1 MLIDSTRA
9 YRPIWFCFRVLA
21 PTFFGARSRTVY
33 VYLVLIHLLITLMF
47 PLHLLLGLLLP
58 ATPAELF
65 KNLTMSIICVGCS
78 LKHIMQICQLPNMME
93 IKALLL
99 QLDNCVQM
107 GEEHHFYQNTLQS
120 QVHRITRCIYISYA
134 IVYVLFVPGVI
145 LALSAEPRELLYVSW
160 LPFNWR
166 RNGLSYGLAFGYQF
180 LCVLAECMQGL
191 TNDIFTPLTLCY
203 VSGHIHLF
211 AIRMSHLGFHQIPE
225 IPTYQQLRSC
235 FDDYRLLIRIYQLTK
250 DTISPV
256 QLIQVVFCG
265 ANLCIVVFYVIF
277 FVRDTASL
285 MYNAV
290 FFTVICLQLFPSCYF
305 ASVVA
310 EEAQRL
316 PYAIF
321 SSNWYEQSHQHR
333 RNILIFI
340 QMTLR
345 LAKQPMMAGGLIE
358 LNLNTF
364 FSTLKMA
371 YSLFA
376 VVARV
381 KIN

>member
-1 MLIDSTRA
+1 MVIDSTRA
-9 YRPIWFCFRVLA
+9 YRPLWVCFRVLA
-21 PTFFGARSRTVY
+21 PTFFGARSRAVY
-33 VYLVLIHLLITLMF
+33 VYIVLMHLLVTIMF

-65 KNLTMSIICVGCS
+65 KNLTMTITCVGCS
-78 LKHIMQICQLPNMME
+78 LKHIIQIWHLPNMME
-93 IKALLL
+93 IEALLV
-99 QLDNCVQM
+99 QLDDCVQN
-107 GEEHHFYQNTLQS
+107 GEEHRYYQNTLQS
-120 QVHRITRCIYISYA
+120 QVHRITRCIYISFV
-134 IVYVLFVPGVI
+134 IIYVLYVPGVI
-145 LALSAEPRELLYVSW
+145 LALSTEPRELLYVAW

-180 LCVLAECMQGL
+180 LSVLAECMQGL

-203 VSGHIHLF
+203 VGGHIHLF
-211 AIRMSHLGFHQIPE
+211 AIRISHLGFHQMPE
-225 IPTYQQLRSC
+225 IPTNQQLRSC
-235 FDDYRLLIRIYQLTK
+235 FEDYRLLLRIYQLTRE
-250 DTISPV
+250 TISPV

-265 ANLCIVVFYVIF
+265 ANLCIVIFYVIF
-277 FVRDTASL
+277 FVRDTVSL
-285 MYNAV
+285 MYNAMLFAV
-290 FFTVICLQLFPSCYF
+290 VCLQLFPSCYF

-321 SSNWYEQSHQHR
+321 SSNWYEQSHQHQ
-333 RNILIFI
+333 RNVLIFI

-364 FSTLKMA
+364 FSTVKMA